1 VIVQSGSTS
10 SLSLILTMEQHT
22 ATAARLAEHFGD
34 TPLFDRIEPNEL
46 VVPLVKEHDHG
57 WVDIDASAPRDP
69 STDLPWSV
77 YDAPLAHSL
86 EAGVKSIDHNERC
99 HPYRG
104 LISSMHICGLHNG
117 RFGMNEAPSLD
128 HLTQGM
134 RQGLEDFLTSEH
146 DRRQR
151 LISELGADQSLSP
164 WIGDNALMR
173 VYKALQFFDR
183 LALWLQ
189 VAAPSARRPTK
200 LQHIPG
206 SNGAE
211 HTISVSQLDDHRV
224 RLNPYPF
231 DSEPL
236 EIEIHG
242 RAMKPQLAGTDL
254 AQILNRAE
262 PMSQTV
268 IFVA

>member
-1 VIVQSGSTS
+1 
-10 SLSLILTMEQHT
+10 MEQHT

-34 TPLFDRIEPNEL
+34 TPLFDRIEPKEL
-46 VVPLVKEHDHG
+46 LIPLVSEHDHG
-57 WVDIDASAPRDP
+57 WIDIDAGAPRDP

-86 EAGVKSIDHNERC
+86 QAGVKSIDHNERC

-104 LISSMHICGLHNG
+104 VISSMHISGLHNG
-117 RFGMNEAPSLD
+117 RFGMDDPPSLD
-128 HLTQGM
+128 HLAPEM
-134 RQGLEDFLTSEH
+134 RQGIEDFLASEQ

-151 LISELGADQSLSP
+151 LISELGADRALSP
-164 WIGDNALMR
+164 WIGDEALMR

-189 VAAPSARRPTK
+189 VTAPSARRPTQF
-200 LQHIPG
+200 QHVPG
-206 SNGAE
+206 TQGSE
-211 HTISVSQLDDHRV
+211 HTVSVSQLDDHRV
-224 RLNPYPF
+224 LLDPYPF

-242 RAMKPQLAGTDL
+242 RAMEPQPAGTDL
-254 AQILNRAE
+254 AQVLDRAE
-262 PMSQTV
+262 PISQSV